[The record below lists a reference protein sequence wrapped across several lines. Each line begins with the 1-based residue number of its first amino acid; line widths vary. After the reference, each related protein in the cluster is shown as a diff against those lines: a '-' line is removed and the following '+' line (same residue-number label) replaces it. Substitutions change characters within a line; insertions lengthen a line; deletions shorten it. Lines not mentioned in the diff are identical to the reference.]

1 MEVQRAP
8 VWVLSA
14 LEGIVFQEV
23 GGVTFQGQCW
33 WRCLS
38 PEEVGGL
45 LQVRSVGSSC
55 PQGSQRDSTAME
67 RHQASQKEKLKL
79 MFGIRNEGFQSMIL
93 SHFLQQIY
101 GLFLILEDRALVWNL

>member
-8 VWVLSA
+8 VWALSA
-14 LEGIVFQEV
+14 LERIVFQEA
-23 GGVTFQGQCW
+23 GGVTFLGQCW

-38 PEEVGGL
+38 PEEVGGP

-55 PQGSQRDSTAME
+55 PQGSQRYSTATE

-79 MFGIRNEGFQSMIL
+79 TFAIRNEGFQSMML
-93 SHFLQQIY
+93 SHFLQQIH
-101 GLFLILEDRALVWNL
+101 GLFLILEDRALVWSL